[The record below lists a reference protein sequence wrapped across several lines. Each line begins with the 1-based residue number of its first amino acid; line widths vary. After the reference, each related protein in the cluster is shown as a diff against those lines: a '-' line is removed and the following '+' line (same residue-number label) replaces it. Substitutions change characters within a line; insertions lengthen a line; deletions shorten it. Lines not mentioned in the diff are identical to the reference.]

1 MKDQEAVNRESQDIA
16 LSYLE
21 TIKELAGIKSR
32 VTEADKLQVKLA
44 RDMAKVLGEQNSSLS
59 IGKNLTEDIKKKQQS
74 IQKNQ
79 GLINK
84 TRAATRAI
92 EKDLKGE
99 EKKAYDISK
108 KALETLQS
116 TNKERDE
123 LLNTASETGK
133 VDKKRLEELDR
144 IIKNSEDELKNN
156 EKNLSTTTKMAMNQS
171 LIADQLEKQNKER
184 QKEADTLTQIEKS
197 MGGLRKA
204 TQALGN
210 LPVIGSLFTDS
221 LTAAEAEIQK
231 IVEETG
237 KVPSKF
243 EAAKIQLNAMSGIA
257 LNSGL
262 AFMYKHALAV
272 DKSMNDIQRSTG
284 MTEMQ
289 VTGLNYELQGA
300 SVASGNMYMTSLD
313 MMKTFGEIS
322 KQIGMSAE
330 ALGAEAVV
338 EATALKDQM
347 GLSADAAGGFAAQA
361 SISGKNVKAAGKEV
375 FEVVN
380 KSNKLNKTMYSHSE
394 ILAEVGKVS
403 ADIGAQYGF
412 NTEKLAEAAVEAKRL
427 GMNMSELN
435 SIASA
440 LVNFE
445 DSIAAEMEA
454 ELLTGQQLNLEK
466 ARQLALNNDLA
477 GLGKE
482 LESQGITAEKFSK
495 MNRIQQEAQAKAL
508 GMNSEQMG
516 KMLQQQELARIGA
529 EKFTEKYGE
538 ATYEATN
545 QVDVQKKLEAAL
557 TKIADALAPI
567 LSFFAGILSN
577 AYVLYSLI
585 GVMLLSKVK
594 DIAKSFRG
602 MRDNLKESAKF
613 AKDLIKGGIDKL
625 RGKGKSL
632 VDKVKPSTGGGLMD
646 KAAANTDK
654 AKGAAKGAKGA
665 GPGGFLK
672 SLGEGLASMGQQY
685 KDIMKGAL
693 ALGVTVAVMGV
704 GFAFAMQMVKDVD
717 PVQMIAFSGAL
728 TMLGLSVAFM
738 GKVGKDIMKGALAMG
753 VLAIGLIPAAFAFSL
768 LAGVDASSIIA
779 FSIALPLLALAI
791 AGIGALFMGPQLI
804 AFGLG
809 IAMIAALGV
818 AIIPAAMAFN
828 LLKDA
833 DIESILSQMIQ
844 FGSVAPQLMM
854 LGGSLVAIA
863 GGLGMMAGA
872 GLLALPIIGALTA
885 LGLMAPA
892 LESLAG
898 IFFGGGGDE
907 GEDET
912 MEILIEIRDAIK
924 SGGKVYLDGNEVGKT
939 LKLGT
944 YKT

>member
-1 MKDQEAVNRESQDIA
+1 MTQEDANQENLNIA
-16 LSYLE
+16 QAYTE

-32 VTEADKLQVKLA
+32 VTEADKYQVKLA
-44 RDMAKVLGEQNSSLS
+44 KDMAKALENQNSSLS
-59 IGKNLTEDIKKKQQS
+59 VGKNLADDIRKKQKS
-74 IQKNQ
+74 IEKNQ
-79 GLINK
+79 NLINK
-84 TRAATRAI
+84 ARASANILAKGLVG
-92 EKDLKGE
+92 KDKDT
-99 EKKAYDISK
+99 YDAAK
-108 KALETLQS
+108 KAL
-116 TNKERDE
+116 TNLEILNKTREEMLEIASKTGHLDQKALKAIDDRAAKEE
-123 LLNTASETGK
+123 ENLATA
-133 VDKKRLEELDR
+133 
-144 IIKNSEDELKNN
+144 N
-156 EKNLSTTTKMAMNQS
+156 ESLTTAAKMAMNQEG
-171 LIADQLEKQNKER
+171 IANTLEEQNKER
-184 QKEADTLTQIEKS
+184 QKEAATLAQIENS
-197 MGGLRKA
+197 MGGIRKA
-204 TQALGN
+204 SQALGQ
-210 LPVIGSLFTDS
+210 LPVVGSLFTDS
-221 LTAAEAEIQK
+221 LAAAEAQIQK
-231 IVEETG
+231 IVEEG
-237 KVPSKF
+237 GEVPSKF
-243 EAAKIQLNAMSGIA
+243 EAAKMQLNAMSGIA
-257 LNSGL
+257 LKSGL
-262 AFMYKHALAV
+262 AFMAKHALEV
-272 DKSMNDIQRSTG
+272 DKSMNNIQRSTG

-330 ALGAEAVV
+330 VLGAQAVV

-347 GLSADAAGGFAAQA
+347 GLSAEAAGGFAAQA
-361 SISGKNVKAAGKEV
+361 SISGKNVEAAGKEV

-380 KSNKLNKTMYSHSE
+380 NSNKLNKTLYSGSE
-394 ILAEVGKVS
+394 ILAEVGNVS
-403 ADIGAQYGF
+403 ADIGAQFGF
-412 NTEKLAEAAVEAKRL
+412 NTEKLAGAAIEAKRL
-427 GMNMSELN
+427 GINMSELN
-435 SIASA
+435 NIASA

-538 ATYEATN
+538 QSYEAAK
-545 QVDVQKKLEAAL
+545 QVDIQKKLEAAL

-567 LSFFAGILSN
+567 LGFFAGILSN
-577 AYVLYSLI
+577 AYVLYTVI
-585 GVMLLSKVK
+585 GVMLFSKLKAVGN
-594 DIAKSFRG
+594 SFRG

-632 VDKVKPSTGGGLMD
+632 VDKVKPSAGGGLMD
-646 KAAANTDK
+646 KAAANADK
-654 AKGAAKGAKGA
+654 AKGGTKGAKGA

-672 SLGEGLASMGQQY
+672 SLGDGLASMGKQY

-693 ALGVTVAVMGV
+693 ALGVTIAAMGV
-704 GFAFAMQMVKDVD
+704 SFAFAMSMVKDVD

-728 TMLGLSVAFM
+728 TMLGITVAYM
-738 GKVGKDIMKGALAMG
+738 GKVGKDIMKGALALGIMA
-753 VLAIGLIPAAFAFSL
+753 VGLIPAAYAFSL
-768 LAGVDASSIIA
+768 LAGVDPNSIIA